1 MKHFR
6 EYLLENERVYNY
18 RIKIAGDTPKDI
30 VKALEEKLQQFGI
43 VKISDAK
50 TTPVMAKLADF
61 PAFDNESCTHMD
73 VEFRYPAIEPQIQQI
88 AQLLG
93 IDPNRVRMLTVPYE
107 NSNDKLAADMESQNK
122 NLLTNT
128 DYPAQDAAQK
138 ALYQDYSA
146 APTEHAVLKNAY
158 RSDFTI
164 AGGKTPPAV
173 TTNSLP
179 MGNTSPMSTVK
190 RPARPATGAHPKG

>member
-1 MKHFR
+1 
-6 EYLLENERVYNY
+6 
-18 RIKIAGDTPKDI
+18 
-30 VKALEEKLQQFGI
+30 
-43 VKISDAK
+43 
-50 TTPVMAKLADF
+50 
-61 PAFDNESCTHMD
+61 
-73 VEFRYPAIEPQIQQI
+73 
-88 AQLLG
+88 
-93 IDPNRVRMLTVPYE
+93 
-107 NSNDKLAADMESQNK
+107 MESQNK